1 MSVTRPQKPR
11 TNGSKMGTDDQDATV
26 PAKVMG
32 RRNAV
37 DDTRNRKAPHNQDAP
52 ISQGSSFEEETA

>member
-1 MSVTRPQKPR
+1 MERYFWWNMNATRPQKPR
-11 TNGSKMGTDDQDATV
+11 MNGSKMGTDDQGATV

-37 DDTRNRKAPHNQDAP
+37 DDTRNRKAP
-52 ISQGSSFEEETA
+52 T